1 MKRIERGG
9 KGISP
14 IEVGEKMKR
23 DGEKRLIGMLYVR
36 RRAWCR
42 VVNGAKGV
50 GREGWKRVDEN
61 KERKKG
67 RVDHGASRLKRGG

>member
-23 DGEKRLIGMLYVR
+23 EGEKRMIGMLCVVR
-36 RRAWCR
+36 R
-42 VVNGAKGV
+42 GS
-50 GREGWKRVDEN
+50 E
-61 KERKKG
+61 
-67 RVDHGASRLKRGG
+67 

>member
-1 MKRIERGG
+1 MGEQKKRKKRGG
-9 KGISP
+9 
-14 IEVGEKMKR
+14 EKKM
-23 DGEKRLIGMLYVR
+23 IGMLYVR

-67 RVDHGASRLKRGG
+67 RVDSGESRLKRGG